1 MTQQQAPMA
10 DSTEQKIFLAGRP
23 PLAEF
28 PQFHQ
33 AAAQG
38 ADADMGS
45 LAGQWRSANDHVQEL
60 EVLEAG
66 YADSPAICELPPEVR
81 PTCDQIMADP
91 AFRRAY
97 GIVPTTIGV
106 VELDRLVVYQKYI
119 NLDHVARI
127 QATLSGDLSPLKIL
141 RTCLPLE
148 EAPPPV
154 QISRVAHDTYL
165 FVSASSDLR
174 FLEPTVLRQDQVP
187 QFRRLGQI
195 AGIVGLVVGF
205 TPNCFSVLQV
215 EGRLIL
221 QNGSHRAYALRQ
233 LGLTHAPAVI
243 QRVSRREELPVVA
256 AQPVTKDPNLYLK
269 SLRPPLLKDYFD
281 EQLRTIVTVPRVNR
295 QVKVVFA
302 SEALDLAE
310 PA

>member
-1 MTQQQAPMA
+1 M
-10 DSTEQKIFLAGRP
+10 
-23 PLAEF
+23 
-28 PQFHQ
+28 
-33 AAAQG
+33 
-38 ADADMGS
+38 
-45 LAGQWRSANDHVQEL
+45 
-60 EVLEAG
+60 
-66 YADSPAICELPPEVR
+66 
-81 PTCDQIMADP
+81 
-91 AFRRAY
+91 
-97 GIVPTTIGV
+97 
-106 VELDRLVVYQKYI
+106 
-119 NLDHVARI
+119 
-127 QATLSGDLSPLKIL
+127 
-141 RTCLPLE
+141 
-148 EAPPPV
+148 
-154 QISRVAHDTYL
+154 AHDTYL